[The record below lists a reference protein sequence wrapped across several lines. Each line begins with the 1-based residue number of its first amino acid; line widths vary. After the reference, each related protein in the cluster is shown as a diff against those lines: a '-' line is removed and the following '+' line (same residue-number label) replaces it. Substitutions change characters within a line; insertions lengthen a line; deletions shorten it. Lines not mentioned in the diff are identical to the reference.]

1 MVYRNIPVQH
11 QKLGVSLYWNI
22 FVWRRIDS
30 MSFRS
35 VNSVILSLI
44 TFAFLVSVSTAQET
58 TSTTNEE
65 VTELASASN
74 EQTTVIQLT
83 DPDIAAADDE
93 EPDCE

>member
-1 MVYRNIPVQH
+1 M
-11 QKLGVSLYWNI
+11 L
-22 FVWRRIDS
+22 
-30 MSFRS
+30 FRS

-44 TFAFLVSVSTAQET
+44 AFAFLVSVSTAQET
-58 TSTTNEE
+58 TSTTEHANEE
-65 VTELASASN
+65 VTEVASASN

>member
-1 MVYRNIPVQH
+1 M
-11 QKLGVSLYWNI
+11 SL
-22 FVWRRIDS
+22 
-30 MSFRS
+30 RS

-44 TFAFLVSVSTAQET
+44 AFAFLVSVSTAQET

-65 VTELASASN
+65 VTELASTTS